1 MSADERG
8 RAHEATSENNDRV
21 VRERL
26 HAADGVELFAV
37 RVPADGVWRP
47 RRRGAA
53 YGYVAGGSAMLAW
66 GAGPAARVS
75 ADADEFFRVPAGT
88 PPAVHA
94 TDGSAR
100 LLVAFDTGVT
110 GAADA
115 DWPSATADGAVVTTA
130 TDGGAVSESA
140 GEAPTGRDAAAR
152 PAGTSSTAEDPTAR
166 AAATTVA
173 GRDDW
178 GSAGELE
185 NVERRSPFPNDDVRM
200 VRGHSSGEI
209 VSEWHHHHDNHVF
222 GFVLAGDGYVEWG
235 TGEGERLF
243 VAAGECF
250 HIPAG
255 FVHRDRSDSAGDQ
268 EFVLWLTGSEPRTLP
283 AEETDR

>member
-1 MSADERG
+1 M
-8 RAHEATSENNDRV
+8 
-21 VRERL
+21 RERL
-26 HAADGVELFAV
+26 HVADGVELFAV
-37 RVPADGVWRP
+37 RVPADGVWQP

-53 YGYVAGGSAMLAW
+53 YGYVANGSTTLAW
-66 GAGPAARVS
+66 GADPAARVS
-75 ADADEFFRVPAGT
+75 AGADEFFRVPAGT

-115 DWPSATADGAVVTTA
+115 DWPSATADGAIVTTTA
-130 TDGGAVSESA
+130 DGGVVSE
-140 GEAPTGRDAAAR
+140 
-152 PAGTSSTAEDPTAR
+152 PAGPETTTQSAHARHTVEDPAAR

-178 GSAGELE
+178 GDAGELE

-200 VRGHSSGEI
+200 VRGHSNGEI
-209 VSEWHHHHDNHVF
+209 RSEWHHHHDNHVF

>member
-8 RAHEATSENNDRV
+8 RAYEAGTGTDERV
-21 VRERL
+21 VCERL
-26 HAADGVELFAV
+26 HAADGLELFAA
-37 RVPADGVWRP
+37 RVPANGVWQPGRH
-47 RRRGAA
+47 GAA
-53 YGYVAGGSAMLAW
+53 YGYVAGGSATLAW
-66 GAGPAARVS
+66 GVDPAARV
-75 ADADEFFRVPAGT
+75 AVDADEFFRVPAGT
-88 PPAVHA
+88 PPVVEARN
-94 TDGSAR
+94 GPAR
-100 LLVAFDTGVT
+100 LLVAVDSGVT

-115 DWPSATADGAVVTTA
+115 DWPSATADGRLVTTA
-130 TDGGAVSESA
+130 ADGGGVSSG
-140 GEAPTGRDAAAR
+140 GEPQTVTPTPRARSSTER
-152 PAGTSSTAEDPTAR
+152 PAAR

-178 GSAGELE
+178 GAAGELE
-185 NVERRSPFPNDDVRM
+185 NVERRSPFPDDDVRM

-209 VSEWHHHHDNHVF
+209 VSEWHHHRDNHVF

-283 AEETDR
+283 AEETNR